1 MKKIVIWTS
10 IVYSVL
16 LIISIIFLF
25 NNFTDSP
32 NTNYIYRLASL
43 ILFSYFLSLPLVY
56 ATSKEVKNNIVVTL
70 LFVLYLILEGLFLYF
85 SFFLCGDRSFLFNSQ
100 IRKDH
105 FTSAQHYTQYYWI
118 YLIIVGT
125 VFPIALGVKR
135 ACEVNDVWFWL
146 LIALIPPAVAIV
158 IIVVCVILA
167 LLFMGVIAGAVGGA
181 AHAAGSSSNMRGNND
196 AFVDSQGNPC
206 KPGDSFYDATGTL
219 RRSDESFIDADG
231 IEREPGDTFKDWAK

>member
-1 MKKIVIWTS
+1 MKKLVICTS
-10 IVYSVL
+10 IVYSLL
-16 LIISIIFLF
+16 LIVSIIFLF
-25 NNFTDSP
+25 NNFTASP

-43 ILFSYFLSLPLVY
+43 IFFSYFLSLPLVY
-56 ATSKEVKNNIVVTL
+56 ATSKEVKNNIVVAL

-118 YLIIVGT
+118 YLIIVGA
-125 VFPIALGVKR
+125 VFPIALGMKKY
-135 ACEVNDVWFWL
+135 CGVNDVWFWL
-146 LIALIPPAVAIV
+146 FVFLIPPAVIVAIL
-158 IIVVCVILA
+158 VVCAIA
-167 LLFMGVIAGAVGGA
+167 FIFLFVLIIGVVGGA
-181 AHAAGSSSNMRGNND
+181 GGGSSNMRGSND

-231 IEREPGDTFKDWAK
+231 IEREPGDTFKDWTK

>member
-1 MKKIVIWTS
+1 MKKLVICTS
-10 IVYSVL
+10 IVYSLL
-16 LIISIIFLF
+16 LIVSIIFLF
-25 NNFTDSP
+25 NNFTASP

-56 ATSKEVKNNIVVTL
+56 ATSKEVKNNIVVAL

-118 YLIIVGT
+118 YLIIVGA
-125 VFPIALGVKR
+125 VFPIALGMKK
-135 ACEVNDVWFWL
+135 AYGVNDVWFWL
-146 LIALIPPAVAIV
+146 FVSLIPPAVIVAIL
-158 IIVVCVILA
+158 VVCAIA
-167 LLFMGVIAGAVGGA
+167 FIFLFVLIIGMVGAGGG
-181 AHAAGSSSNMRGNND
+181 SSNMRGSND